1 MSSILSIVF
10 PVFFVIALGWG
21 FRQLRVLS
29 PQDGQ
34 VLSRVAFYVALPTLL
49 FHSLATADLGG
60 SDSLAALGGVLIG
73 YIIVAVLCIA
83 IALAAR
89 KEKPVVSALTLT
101 AANGNHAYIGL
112 PVIGFAYGS
121 SGLAVAACL
130 TGLLGIWVAL
140 SAVIVGVF
148 FSPDQSRKK
157 GWAVLRDGVARLVR
171 NPLMISV
178 CAGLAL
184 NLLGVQFPLFID
196 RGLTL
201 IAQSSASIG
210 LLAIGLNLNFAKL
223 GKGLVWIFISV
234 IMRLFVT
241 SAIVWGIYQL
251 LPVSELAAKVGT
263 LLLATPVGVTTYVT
277 VSEAG
282 GDTDLASGAL
292 LLSTLLSPLTMALV
306 LYLLS

>member
-1 MSSILSIVF
+1 M
-10 PVFFVIALGWG
+10 FFVIALGWS
-21 FRQLRVLS
+21 FRRLKVLA

-49 FHSLATADLGG
+49 FRSIATADLGG
-60 SDSLAALGGVLIG
+60 SDFLATLGGVFIG
-73 YIIVAVLCIA
+73 YIIIAILCIA

-89 KEKPVVSALTLT
+89 KERPIVSALTLT

-112 PVIGFAYGS
+112 PVIEFAYGS
-121 SGLAVAACL
+121 AGLAIAAYL

-148 FSPDQSRKK
+148 FSPDQSPKR
-157 GWAVLRDGVARLVR
+157 GWAVVRDGAARLVK

-178 CAGLAL
+178 CAGLIL
-184 NLLGVQFPLFID
+184 NFLGVRFPLFID

-201 IAQSSASIG
+201 IGQSAAPIG
-210 LLAIGLNLNFAKL
+210 LLAIGLNLNFTKL

-234 IMRLFVT
+234 IIRLFVT

-251 LPVSELAAKVGT
+251 LPASELAAKVGT
-263 LLLATPVGVTTYVT
+263 LLVATPVAVTTYVT

-282 GDTDLASGAL
+282 GDTDLAAGAVL
-292 LLSTLLSPLTMALV
+292 VSTLLSPLTMALV
-306 LYLLS
+306 LYLLG